1 MAVTRS
7 DAYTQTNKK
16 QEYFSDFLDSF
27 AVSPIGG
34 ELGKVINE
42 RAVTQSIKNLI
53 MTSLGERL
61 FQPTIGSNIYN
72 SLFEFNDN
80 LTTSSIEFNIAN
92 TLKYNEP
99 RCNLISLKATPIIG
113 NYLPAVGPNPSND
126 YTIEVSITY
135 ALINNPEPIT
145 INFMLRRVR

>member
-1 MAVTRS
+1 MAVTRADTLTS
-7 DAYTQTNKK
+7 TIKK

-27 AVSPIGG
+27 AISPVGG
-34 ELGKVINE
+34 ELGKVVNE
-42 RAVTQSIKNLI
+42 RSVTQSIKNLI

-61 FQPTIGSNIYN
+61 FQPTVGSNIYN

-80 LTTSSIEFNIAN
+80 LTNASIEFNIAN

-99 RCNLISLKATPIIG
+99 RCNLISVNVSSTD
-113 NYLPAVGPNPSND
+113 D
-126 YTIEVSITY
+126 YSLQVTITY

-145 INFMLRRVR
+145 INFMLQRVR

>member
-1 MAVTRS
+1 MATVTRADRNTS
-7 DAYTQTNKK
+7 TAKK

-27 AVSPIGG
+27 AVSPVGG
-34 ELGKVINE
+34 ELGKVVNE
-42 RAVTQSIKNLI
+42 RSVTQSIKNLI

-61 FQPTIGSNIYN
+61 FQPTVGSNIYN

-80 LTTSSIEFNIAN
+80 LTNASIEFNIAN

-99 RCNLISLKATPIIG
+99 RCNLISVNVSSTD
-113 NYLPAVGPNPSND
+113 D
-126 YTIEVSITY
+126 YSLQVTITY

-145 INFMLRRVR
+145 INFMLQRVR

>member
-1 MAVTRS
+1 MATVTRADRNTS
-7 DAYTQTNKK
+7 TAKK

-42 RAVTQSIKNLI
+42 RSVTQSIKNLI
-53 MTSLGERL
+53 FTSLGERL

-72 SLFEFNDN
+72 SLFEMNDN
-80 LTTSSIEFNIAN
+80 LTAASIQFNISN

-99 RCNLISLKATPIIG
+99 RCNLISVVVTQI
-113 NYLPAVGPNPSND
+113 ND
-126 YTIEVSITY
+126 YSLEVTITY

-145 INFMLRRVR
+145 INFMLKRVR

>member
-1 MAVTRS
+1 MAVTRADTLTS
-7 DAYTQTNKK
+7 TIKK

-27 AVSPIGG
+27 AISPVGG
-34 ELGKVINE
+34 ELGKVVNE
-42 RAVTQSIKNLI
+42 RSVTQSIKNLI

-61 FQPTIGSNIYN
+61 FQPTVGSNIYN

-80 LTTSSIEFNIAN
+80 LTNASIEFNIAN

-99 RCNLISLKATPIIG
+99 RCNLISVNVSSTD
-113 NYLPAVGPNPSND
+113 D
-126 YTIEVSITY
+126 YSLQVTITY

-145 INFMLRRVR
+145 INFMLKRVR

>member
-1 MAVTRS
+1 MAVTRADTLTS
-7 DAYTQTNKK
+7 TIKK

-27 AVSPIGG
+27 AVSPVGG
-34 ELGKVINE
+34 ELGKVVNE
-42 RAVTQSIKNLI
+42 RSVTQSIKNLI

-61 FQPTIGSNIYN
+61 FQPTVGSNIYN

-80 LTTSSIEFNIAN
+80 LTNASIEFNIAN

-99 RCNLISLKATPIIG
+99 RCNLISVNVSSTD
-113 NYLPAVGPNPSND
+113 D
-126 YTIEVSITY
+126 YSLQVTITY

-145 INFMLRRVR
+145 INFMLKRVR

>member
-1 MAVTRS
+1 MATVTRADRNTS
-7 DAYTQTNKK
+7 TAKK

-27 AVSPIGG
+27 AISPVGG
-34 ELGKVINE
+34 ELGKVVNE
-42 RAVTQSIKNLI
+42 RSVTQSIKNLI

-61 FQPTIGSNIYN
+61 FQPTVGSNIYN

-80 LTTSSIEFNIAN
+80 LTNASIEFNIAN

-99 RCNLISLKATPIIG
+99 RCNLISVNVSSTD
-113 NYLPAVGPNPSND
+113 D
-126 YTIEVSITY
+126 YSLQVTITY

-145 INFMLRRVR
+145 INFMLKRVR

>member
-1 MAVTRS
+1 MAVTRADTLTS
-7 DAYTQTNKK
+7 TIKK

-27 AVSPIGG
+27 AVSPVGG
-34 ELGKVINE
+34 ELGKVVNE
-42 RAVTQSIKNLI
+42 RSVTQSIKNLI

-61 FQPTIGSNIYN
+61 FQPTVGSNIYN

-80 LTTSSIEFNIAN
+80 LTNASIEFNIAN

-99 RCNLISLKATPIIG
+99 RCNLISVNVSSTD
-113 NYLPAVGPNPSND
+113 D
-126 YTIEVSITY
+126 YSLQVTITY

-145 INFMLRRVR
+145 INFMLQRVR

>member
-1 MAVTRS
+1 MATVTRADRNTS
-7 DAYTQTNKK
+7 TAKK

-27 AVSPIGG
+27 AVSPVGG
-34 ELGKVINE
+34 ELGKVVNE
-42 RAVTQSIKNLI
+42 RSVTQSIKNLI

-61 FQPTIGSNIYN
+61 FQPTVGSNIYN

-80 LTTSSIEFNIAN
+80 LTNASIEFNIAN

-99 RCNLISLKATPIIG
+99 RCNLISVNVSSTD
-113 NYLPAVGPNPSND
+113 D
-126 YTIEVSITY
+126 YSLQVTITY

-145 INFMLRRVR
+145 INFMLKRVR